1 MADLFRHRTT
11 LVWAALVAATCV
23 SWILGTSHGV
33 EAGGVE
39 AATAV
44 VLAIAFLKVRYVGLE
59 FMELRGAA
67 TPLRAAFEGWVLL
80 VGGTVVAL
88 YLLA

>member
-1 MADLFRHRTT
+1 MTDLFRHRTT
-11 LVWAALVAATCV
+11 VVWAALVGATCV
-23 SWILGTSHGV
+23 SWVLGTSHGI
-33 EAGGVE
+33 EAGGVQ

-44 VLAIAFLKVRYVGLE
+44 VLAIAFVKVRYIGLE
-59 FMELRGAA
+59 FMELRTAV
-67 TPLRAAFEGWVLL
+67 TPLRVAFEAWVAL